1 MALPESSFDLIQDN
15 VKSYAFLATTMAD
28 GTPQVTPVWFD
39 IEDGLIRI
47 NTARGRV
54 KDRNMTARPQVAI
67 AIMNL
72 DDPHRYIQIRGR
84 VVRVTEEGAR
94 GHIDQLARKYLNQ
107 ETYPWYSGERRVT
120 YYIEPE
126 SIDYQDDE

>member
-1 MALPESSFDLIQDN
+1 MTLPKSSLDLVSEN
-15 VKSYAFLATTMAD
+15 VRSYAFLATTMPD

-39 IEDGLIRI
+39 VEDDLVRI

-72 DDPHRYIQIRGR
+72 DEPYRYIQIRGR
-84 VVRVTEEGAR
+84 VVKIAEKGAR
-94 GHIDQLARKYLNQ
+94 DHIDNLAKKYLNQ
-107 ETYPWYSGERRVT
+107 KTFPVPSGERRVI
-120 YYIEPE
+120 YFVEPE
-126 SIDYQDDE
+126 SVDFQDDA

>member
-1 MALPESSFDLIQDN
+1 MALPESSLDLIREDVQ
-15 VKSYAFLATTMAD
+15 SYAFLATTMAD

-39 IEDGLIRI
+39 VEGGLVRI

-54 KDRNMTARPQVAI
+54 KDHNMTARPQVAI

-72 DDPHRYIQIRGR
+72 EEPFRYLQIRGR
-84 VVRVTEEGAR
+84 VVKSTEEGAR
-94 GHIDQLARKYLNQ
+94 EHIDQLARKYLNQ
-107 ETYPWYSGERRVT
+107 KTYPWYSGERRVT

-126 SIDYQDDE
+126 SIDYSS